1 MNRLFL
7 ESTKATPRVEFLPSG
22 ELSIQGRSLPED
34 TYTFYT
40 PLLDWAK
47 QCLLDTVSLEIRLEY
62 INTSSSK
69 QLYTLICLFKDNL
82 RVKNFSVQWY
92 YEEGDEDGLET
103 GKEFESMLKVPF
115 QFHEYAEVVA

>member
-1 MNRLFL
+1 MEKLFV
-7 ESTKATPRVEFLPSG
+7 ESTKATPRVEFLPTG

-40 PLLDWAK
+40 PLLNWAK
-47 QCLLDTVSLEIRLEY
+47 QCLLETISLEIRLEY

-69 QLYTLICLFKDNL
+69 QIYTLIGMLKDNL
-82 RVKNFSVQWY
+82 SVKNFRVHWY

-115 QFHEYAEVVA
+115 EFHEYAEAVA